1 MHMLGRLASATDS
14 RQPQAP
20 HRFVSLQSLTYTG
33 HLWLVLHWQVTVSSD
48 HLCGAEAARRQICVV
63 CKKDPYFTR
72 IGAHGP
78 PSTTVV
84 LMKLR
89 AVCSA
94 NTWRSLDASGARW
107 TRPESVRRAAAWP
120 ARDARRDDVSR
131 ERSAAHQPARGLE
144 GGQTV
149 PPGALRDFFSRWCG
163 GQVCGP

>member
-1 MHMLGRLASATDS
+1 MTPYAPTACLHALAHRRRCKVERYPENGTCCAKMVYMLHSRGITASRTHA
-14 RQPQAP
+14 
-20 HRFVSLQSLTYTG
+20 SLRGIWRTPDGSFPPCCT
-33 HLWLVLHWQVTVSSD
+33 
-48 HLCGAEAARRQICVV
+48 
-63 CKKDPYFTR
+63 
-72 IGAHGP
+72 

-149 PPGALRDFFSRWCG
+149 PPGALRDFF
-163 GQVCGP
+163 